1 MRKHKTL
8 TLIIFLTLGLFNYT
22 SNANSL
28 KIALF
33 LPFDSS
39 SYSEMAESIHN
50 GINDSLNNF
59 NLNSRIERF
68 NESNSL
74 KDNLLTFKK
83 INSKKEAVKN
93 LPNLLFLKGKT
104 FEEELND
111 IPENLKIKFQTFPSI
126 TSAESRIL
134 LYSKDIL

>member
-28 KIALF
+28 NIALF

-39 SYSEMAESIHN
+39 PYSEMAESIHN

-59 NLNSRIERF
+59 NLNCRIEKF
-68 NESNSL
+68 HES
-74 KDNLLTFKK
+74 KMFK
-83 INSKKEAVKN
+83 
-93 LPNLLFLKGKT
+93 
-104 FEEELND
+104 
-111 IPENLKIKFQTFPSI
+111 Q
-126 TSAESRIL
+126 
-134 LYSKDIL
+134 